1 MGNSRRGRIPRR
13 VTSAAF
19 AVVLLTGGTAA
30 CGEGTASDPAFPS
43 GRSPEVTPAQ
53 AVAKAAADAERITSL
68 HYRVTGTVPQW
79 GRLRADASMHT
90 APLTMGM
97 KLSAGRYGGEQ
108 MEVRFV
114 DGALYV
120 HGDAL
125 RTEMLKGASW
135 FTAEQAAWGDSF
147 DNNSYGALPRQL
159 EGSPVVQSTM
169 LTAAKDVRRIRTET
183 VDGVRTTHY
192 KGTVTSDGIRAA
204 RDAAVGK
211 AARERQINSLGQFS
225 TMRLKGTLT
234 VDLWIGDDNR
244 TKQFRMRSDT
254 YASRGGTAD
263 QPLQLVDG
271 RPLDMT
277 VTFLEVDTPVTVETP
292 PPDDTTD
299 LAELGLD

>member
-1 MGNSRRGRIPRR
+1 M
-13 VTSAAF
+13 SAAF

-30 CGEGTASDPAFPS
+30 CGEGTASDPASPS

-53 AVAKAAADAERITSL
+53 AVAKAAAGAERITSL

-90 APLTMGM
+90 APPTMGM
-97 KLSAGRYGGEQ
+97 KLSAGRYGGKQ
-108 MEVRFV
+108 TEVRFV
-114 DGALYV
+114 DGAIYI

-135 FTAEQAAWGDSF
+135 FTAEQAAWGSDSF
-147 DNNSYGALPRQL
+147 DNNSYGMLPRQL
-159 EGSPVVQSTM
+159 EANPALQSTM
-169 LTAAKDVRRIRTET
+169 LTASKDVRRIRTET

-192 KGTVTSDGIRAA
+192 KGTVTSDGIRVA
-204 RDAAVGK
+204 RDAAAGK
-211 AARERQINSLGQFS
+211 AARERQINNLGQFW

-254 YASRGGTAD
+254 FASKGGTAD
-263 QPLQLVDG
+263 QPLEIVDG
-271 RPLDMT
+271 EPFDMT
-277 VTFLEVDTPVTVETP
+277 VTFLEANAPVTVETP
-292 PPDDTTD
+292 PSDDTAD